1 MVSLGHRE
9 VKQAQKVGSSVDVCM
24 GASLLSPTQLQ
35 EDGMEPAGSSDVGQS
50 LLYRVPLHRPLS
62 RLES

>member
-35 EDGMEPAGSSDVGQS
+35 EDGMESAGSSDVGQS
-50 LLYRVPLHRPLS
+50 LL
-62 RLES
+62 